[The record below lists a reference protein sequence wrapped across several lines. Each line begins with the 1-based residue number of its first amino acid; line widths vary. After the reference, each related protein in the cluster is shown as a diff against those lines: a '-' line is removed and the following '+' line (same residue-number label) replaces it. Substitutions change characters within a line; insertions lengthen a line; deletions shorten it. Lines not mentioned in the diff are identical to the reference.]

1 MEQHMI
7 LNGVRSAPIGWGR
20 AGGGIAGRVRADRL
34 PGNRAA
40 KGPARLQGLVGGLAR
55 ALAGLAAVVMLALG
69 GVAAHAG
76 PAAAFTPVP
85 GSPEAN
91 VKRASDAIQQLLVAN
106 RATYDKDPERV
117 HRMVD
122 AALTQVVDYDGIA
135 KSVMASSYRQ
145 ATDAQRR
152 RFADVFRASLVR
164 TYTKAMLQFV
174 DFRMSL
180 LAPNPAERRPDRGTV
195 RVQAVAPDGKVY
207 PMEYSVMKMPA
218 GDWRIRNVIV
228 NGINLGLTYRNQF
241 AAAVTSPANR
251 GDLDKVIAGWT
262 TAQVVP
268 REGAAPR

>member
-7 LNGVRSAPIGWGR
+7 LRGVRWASIGWGQAGSLT
-20 AGGGIAGRVRADRL
+20 AGGVR
-34 PGNRAA
+34 PGPVVTGN
-40 KGPARLQGLVGGLAR
+40 GPARLQRLVGGLAR
-55 ALAGLAAVVMLALG
+55 ALAGFAAVVALSLG
-69 GVAAHAG
+69 GVAAQAA

-145 ATDAQRR
+145 ATEVQRR

-180 LAPNPAERRPDRGTV
+180 LPPNAAERRPDRGTV
-195 RVQAVAPDGKVY
+195 RVQAVAPDGKTY

-241 AAAVTSPANR
+241 AASVTSPANR

>member
-1 MEQHMI
+1 MSYDIVPGDIVSPNE
-7 LNGVRSAPIGWGR
+7 LEAPR
-20 AGGGIAGRVRADRL
+20 AGRV
-34 PGNRAA
+34 
-40 KGPARLQGLVGGLAR
+40 ARQLH
-55 ALAGLAAVVMLALG
+55 ALAFALLAVFAVGVLATG
-69 GVAAHAG
+69 MPASAA
-76 PAAAFTPVP
+76 PAAAYTPP
-85 GSPEAN
+85 AGSPDAI
-91 VKRASDAIQQLLVAN
+91 VKRASDVIQQLLVTN
-106 RATYDKDPERV
+106 KGSYDKDPERV
-117 HRMVD
+117 HKMVD
-122 AALTQVVDYDGIA
+122 TALAQVVDYDGIA
-135 KSVMASSYRQ
+135 KSVMAASYRQ

-174 DFRMSL
+174 DFRMSV

-241 AAAVTSPANR
+241 QAAVNSPANR
-251 GDLDKVIAGWT
+251 GDLDKVISGWT

-268 REGAAPR
+268 REGAPKP